1 MGRGGCGNA
10 DLQGC
15 HPGNIGLIGGLTA
28 LTHNNLI
35 NLGRINAGAIQAA
48 LHDGTGQVIGADG
61 TQCAAELTYGST
73 AAVYNDYIT
82 KFHWKYFL
90 S

>member
-1 MGRGGCGNA
+1 MGRGGCGNTN
-10 DLQGC
+10 LQSC

-28 LTHNNLI
+28 LAHNDLI
-35 NLGRINAGAIQAA
+35 NLGRINAGAVQAA

-61 TQCAAELTYGST
+61 TQCAAELTNGST

>member
-1 MGRGGCGNA
+1 M
-10 DLQGC
+10 
-15 HPGNIGLIGGLTA
+15 PTFIGGLAA
-28 LTHNNLI
+28 LTHNHLI
-35 NLGRINAGAIQAA
+35 NLGRINTGAVQAA
-48 LHDGTGQVIGADG
+48 LHDRASQVIGADG
-61 TQCAAELTYGST
+61 TQCAAELAHGST

>member
-1 MGRGGCGNA
+1 MGRGGGGNA
-10 DLQGC
+10 HLQRS
-15 HPGNIGLIGGLTA
+15 HPGNVGLVRGLTA
-28 LTHNNLI
+28 LSHNYFI
-35 NLGRINAGAIQAA
+35 DLGGINAGAIQAA
-48 LHDGTGQVIGADG
+48 LHDGAGQIISADR
-61 TQCAAELTYGST
+61 TQRAAEFAHGST